1 MRTLRGLA
9 IAIGLLTVLGEAG
22 RWANA
27 DAPWFPKAVDDVVA
41 GALLALAGW
50 RAAPARLAAAWALF
64 GGVMLTTLVLNAD
77 ALLNDPAK
85 PRVEIYVAALSV
97 LVLIS
102 AWGSWRAARAP

>member
-1 MRTLRGLA
+1 MRVVRGLA

-41 GALLALAGW
+41 GLLLALAGW
-50 RAAPARLAAAWALF
+50 RAGAARLSAAWALF
-64 GGVMLTTLVLNAD
+64 GGIMLTTLVINAD

-85 PRVEIYVAALSV
+85 PRVEIYVSALSV
-97 LVLIS
+97 LVLIA
-102 AWGSWRAARAP
+102 AWGSWRASRSA